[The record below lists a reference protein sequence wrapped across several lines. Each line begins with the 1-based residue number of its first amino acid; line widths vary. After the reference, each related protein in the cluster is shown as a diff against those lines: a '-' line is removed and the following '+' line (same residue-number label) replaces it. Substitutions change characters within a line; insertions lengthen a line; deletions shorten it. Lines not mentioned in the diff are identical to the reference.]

1 MPFAARS
8 LPALLSS
15 GVFVCL
21 LAVAGPARLAAQ
33 APPPPPT
40 SQPTTAADYVG
51 VARQALA
58 ARQSRGAVQWFVGA
72 LKLDPAYGPALFGLA
87 DTYRLM
93 GQNSQAKRFFEQYI
107 RGTGRNDPKAYL
119 GLALCLQQSDYHILA
134 IKSFREALTLDP
146 GSADAMMS
154 LALSLRARHEND
166 EAVTWAR
173 AAAAAAPN
181 AHRTHHVLALV
192 AQSRHEYGEAAREMN
207 RAVQLVREAMNPQ
220 PGDLRP
226 LRQLQAYYGSL
237 RGILTEQGQANTKAG
252 KPDSGVVHDLNL
264 VMEQLAH
271 IEHSLKMF
279 DVLAVAQEAA
289 RLGPEDVRIMTRLAE
304 LQSRLRL
311 GPIAVKTW
319 EAVLRLDPSHEAAK
333 DWLARYRTSTQPA
346 TAPARPATAPA
357 QP

>member
-15 GVFVCL
+15 GVVVCL
-21 LAVAGPARLAAQ
+21 LAFPGPARLAAQ
-33 APPPPPT
+33 APPPPPST
-40 SQPTTAADYVG
+40 SQPTTAADYVS

-58 ARQSRGAVQWFVGA
+58 ARQSRGAIQWFDGA
-72 LKLDPAYGPALFGLA
+72 LKLDPAYGPALFGMA

-93 GQNSQAKRFFEQYI
+93 GQNSQAKRFFELYI
-107 RGTGRNDPKAYL
+107 RGEAGRNDPKAHL

-154 LALSLRARHEND
+154 LALSLRARHENE
-166 EAVTWAR
+166 EAATWAR

-181 AHRTHHVLALV
+181 AHRTRHVLALV

-207 RAVQLVREAMNPQ
+207 RAIQLVREAMNPQ

-237 RGILTEQGQANTKAG
+237 RGILTEQGRANVKAG
-252 KPDSGVVHDLNL
+252 QPDSGVVHDLNL

-289 RLGPEDVRIMTRLAE
+289 RLSPAEVRIMTRLAE
-304 LQSRLRL
+304 LQSRLGL
-311 GPIAVKTW
+311 APIAAETW
-319 EAVLRLDPSHEAAK
+319 EAVLQLDPSHEAAK
-333 DWLARYRTSTQPA
+333 DWLARYRASTQPA
-346 TAPARPATAPA
+346 TAPA